1 MKSHNINSGPKKV
14 TSFNLKRVVC
24 FALFG
29 LAVVVTSTI
38 FWHHNS
44 TDDIFELDEDTVNS
58 LSDIS
63 TLPESFMTSY
73 FSEVSVTN
81 NIYDTDQTIIVTSLT
96 ALENDFGADE
106 IISAPNHQ
114 YFLYYNSKEARDQAL
129 ARLDN
134 EDSVL
139 FAESDTV
146 SEISAY
152 NSWGIEDMGLDQAVA
167 AIDLENANDV
177 TVAIIDTGCD
187 LDTFN
192 ESFNGRIEETYNL
205 YDAYMHDDNGHGTHI
220 AGTIAEGTPENVKIF
235 PVKVSDSRSFRTSSI
250 ITAINY
256 INYYHKAD
264 VINMSFGSSRNSKS
278 EFVAIQ
284 AAADNGIISVA
295 AAGNESSSAN
305 SSYPAAWS
313 NTISVSA
320 VNSDHELADFSNYGS
335 SVTFTAPG
343 VDIQSINGTMS
354 GTSMATP
361 HVVSAIAALK
371 SVNKDLTLGQAV
383 NILKDVAIDLGD
395 EGRDDYY
402 GYGLIDMSNFVAIAE
417 AAKKTTAVDFEVTD
431 TSKIDAGFGNIT
443 NLMNIPVLITN
454 AIGASYEATLADL
467 DGLEVSGYDAFAA
480 GEQEIQLTW
489 NNITKKVIVN
499 NGRWGGNTYGFYTGK
514 LNEQETVI
522 LNANNA
528 PKKIYI
534 PETINGRAVVAI
546 GDGSEEF
553 FYGSSG
559 KAVEHIILPNTV
571 REIRAKAFYQLDTLK
586 SVTGGA
592 EYISVGA
599 QAFYDDY
606 NLTVFEPKISEIG
619 ESAFYNTSLGQ
630 AVLAD
635 EITVIPNSAFQG
647 CEHLATINLPSSLVE
662 VGDYA
667 FSETRLSSL
676 NIPATLT
683 TIGTGSF
690 RDTFVLEHITV
701 DDKNPVYDSR
711 DSSNALIETAT
722 NTILLGSGNT
732 IIPDTVVSIAD
743 YAFYGNQKIETLYT
757 NNVEYL
763 GQQAFYGCTSFHV
776 LHIENA
782 ALVTT
787 NMLTDRFAPG
797 DSSGKYGDIPNLII
811 FDDVSTKY
819 ISIENT
825 LTRQGVIA
833 YIRTLAGHS
842 VNVAADQEYVAFE
855 QVKNLSVTAEYL
867 SGFAGYPYL
876 LNQEIDSYVI
886 DYQNGDS
893 FRAGDTYFT
902 IRGVTQFGDPFEQ
915 VVNVEV
921 AKATPTYTVPTDIV
935 ATYGQRIGDIP
946 LPEGFSWNKQKM
958 IIEMPTFAWAKFTPT
973 DLDNYLIVED
983 ISIPIQ
989 VSAKNDSLDYAGT
1002 YDGLAHTI
1010 TPVFEPTTVTV
1021 KYSLD
1026 GVNYDLDDLPEFTDV
1041 GHYTVYYL
1049 VTEPD
1054 FVDLTGSN
1062 EVYIYG
1068 IEDFDDDVIVKDDN
1082 IIAEWGSSFAS
1093 IASSVNVYADDASIE
1108 HRDADGHLVES
1119 DVAKTGDKIKI
1130 TIGAYEREYTIVI
1143 RGDVDGNGEI
1153 GIIDYIR
1160 IKKDIMDTEKLFGIY
1175 YEAADVNNNNEIDII
1190 DYIRIK
1196 KIIMEAES

>member
-1 MKSHNINSGPKKV
+1 MQSRRNNKARKVISGLEKVMEIGSKRMFRFILLGFVIVGTLSIFQYHNRPN
-14 TSFNLKRVVC
+14 
-24 FALFG
+24 
-29 LAVVVTSTI
+29 
-38 FWHHNS
+38 
-44 TDDIFELDEDTVNS
+44 DISELDDDTVNS

-63 TLPESFMTSY
+63 TLSESFMTSY
-73 FSEVSVTN
+73 FSEVSVAN

-106 IISAPNHQ
+106 VISAPNHQ

-146 SEISAY
+146 SEFSAY

-205 YDAYMHDDNGHGTHI
+205 YDAYMHDGNGHGTHI

-235 PVKVSDSRSFRTSSI
+235 PVKISNSRSFRTSSI

-264 VINMSFGSSRNSKS
+264 VINMSFGSSYNSKS

-320 VNSDHELADFSNYGS
+320 VNSDHEFADFSNYGS

-361 HVVSAIAALK
+361 HVVSAVAILK
-371 SVNKDLTLGQAV
+371 SINKDLIINQAIDV
-383 NILKDVAIDLGD
+383 LKNTAIDLGA

-402 GYGLIDMSNFVAIAE
+402 GYGLIDMSNFAAIAE
-417 AAKKTTAVDFEVTD
+417 AAKKTTVVDFEVTD

-443 NLMNIPVLITN
+443 NLMNIPILITN
-454 AIGASYEATLADL
+454 AAGASYEATLADL
-467 DGLEVSGYDAFAA
+467 DGLEVSGYDAFVA

-489 NNITKKVIVN
+489 NNVTKKVIVN
-499 NGRWGGNTYGFYTGK
+499 NGRWGGNARHFYTNK
-514 LNEQETVI
+514 LNDQEIAIAYVSD
-522 LNANNA
+522 A

-534 PETINGRAVVAI
+534 PETIEGLTVVAI
-546 GDGSEEF
+546 GNGEDEF
-553 FYGSSG
+553 FYWHDD
-559 KAVEHIILPNTV
+559 AEHIILPNTV
-571 REIRAKAFYQLDTLK
+571 REIKSKAFYQLDTLK

-606 NLTVFEPKISEIG
+606 NLTEFEPKISAIG
-619 ESAFYNTSLGQ
+619 ESAFYNASIEEV
-630 AVLAD
+630 ALAD
-635 EITVIPNSAFQG
+635 DITTIPISAFQG
-647 CEHLATINLPSSLVE
+647 CEHLTTLNLPSSLVKID
-662 VGDYA
+662 DYA
-667 FSETRLSSL
+667 LAETNLNRLDFPASFAIL
-676 NIPATLT
+676 GTDALKDIPGLENISVAPENT
-683 TIGTGSF
+683 
-690 RDTFVLEHITV
+690 
-701 DDKNPVYDSR
+701 VYDSR
-711 DSSNALIETAT
+711 DNSNALIETAT
-722 NTILLGSGNT
+722 NTILLGSGKT

-743 YAFYGNQKIETLYT
+743 YAFYGNQKIKTLHT

-763 GQQAFYGCTSFHV
+763 GQQVFHGCVSLHE
-776 LHIENA
+776 LHIENI
-782 ALVTT
+782 ALASTS
-787 NMLTDRFAPG
+787 MLQDRF
-797 DSSGKYGDIPNLII
+797 SSATSNSEYGNIPDLII
-811 FDDVSTKY
+811 FDDISTVAGVDVN
-819 ISIENT
+819 I
-825 LTRQGVIA
+825 LTRQKISA
-833 YIRTLAGHS
+833 YILTLAGYSISIS
-842 VNVAADQEYVAFE
+842 VDQEYMAFE
-855 QVKNLSVTAEYL
+855 QVKNLSVEAKYH
-867 SGFAGYPYL
+867 SSFASYPYSL
-876 LNQEIDSYVI
+876 RQEIKNYTVE
-886 DYQNGDS
+886 YQNGGS

-902 IRGVTQFGDPFEQ
+902 IRGVTQFGDTFEQ

-921 AKATPTYTVPTDIV
+921 AKATPTYTAPTDIV

-946 LPEGFSWNKQKM
+946 LPEGFSWNKQNM

-973 DLDNYLIVED
+973 DLDNYLIIED

-989 VSAKNDSLDYAGT
+989 VSAKNDSLDYTGT

-1160 IKKDIMDTEKLFGIY
+1160 IKKDI
-1175 YEAADVNNNNEIDII
+1175 
-1190 DYIRIK
+1190 R
-1196 KIIMEAES
+1196 KIIRHIL